1 MDKVIIVGGGLGGL
15 LLAILLER
23 ASIEYVVLE
32 RSPVAKMPL
41 EGGGVISMTSQI
53 QPLLQQLGLLPLLK
67 DMAKPVSRVTVNE
80 VLQGSGRQPTA
91 CGAIDSAFSLSRYG
105 YYSLAISR
113 PELYNLLVDQ
123 VPAEKLLLGKQVKD
137 VFQDGDVATCVCV
150 DGSRYQ
156 GIIIGADGAYSNVRL
171 NLYRYLKGKALLP
184 AQDHAP
190 MRFEYR
196 ALVGMTKPLDPER
209 FPLVAATH
217 SDTRVLVSCGQ
228 RPYTFWCVPMTGN
241 RMCWMLDEPLP
252 EPQDCPDEEDLSH
265 MQQFVQEM
273 TDRYRAMPS
282 PLQGTALGDLFDLTP
297 TGTMLSL
304 PREEAFFSTW
314 VHGKIALMGDAGYD
328 AAGLANVLY
337 AHSQDPSHHDLE
349 AGLRS
354 YEAARGAEAK
364 HAVESSHQFGQLL
377 SRPGWIGK
385 VLRYLVLN
393 CIPQFLLHSLGDR
406 VNRDRPQASFLPKV
420 L

>member
-41 EGGGVISMTSQI
+41 EGGGAISLTSQI

-67 DMAKPVSRVTVNE
+67 DVTKPVSRVTVLE
-80 VLQGSGRQPTA
+80 VLQGSGRQPTV
-91 CGAIDSAFSLSRYG
+91 CGAIHSAFSLSRYG

-150 DGSRYQ
+150 DGSRHQ

-171 NLYRYLKGKALLP
+171 NLYRHLKGKALLP
-184 AQDHAP
+184 PQDHAP

-209 FPLVAATH
+209 FPLVAETH

-228 RPYTFWCVPMTGN
+228 RPYTALPYGGQPM
-241 RMCWMLDEPLP
+241 
-252 EPQDCPDEEDLSH
+252 
-265 MQQFVQEM
+265 VQ
-273 TDRYRAMPS
+273 
-282 PLQGTALGDLFDLTP
+282 
-297 TGTMLSL
+297 
-304 PREEAFFSTW
+304 
-314 VHGKIALMGDAGYD
+314 AGYD

-337 AHSQDPSHHDLE
+337 THSQDPSHHDLE

-354 YEAARGAEAK
+354 YEAARRAEAR
-364 HAVESSHQFGQLL
+364 HAVESSHEFGRLL

-406 VNRDRPQASFLPKV
+406 LNRDRPQASFLPKV